1 MKPAFRALSFLNPSG
16 AATRA
21 VTMPASSAPMSS
33 PHIGLESRFVQ
44 VNHLHNIHCGTL
56 RGMHFQQSPHGEVKL
71 VRALRGAVHDVIID
85 LRDGSRTHGRWEGF
99 DLTAENGHMLYV
111 PAGFAHGFQ
120 TLEDNTDITYMVS
133 HRYVPEAEAGVRWED
148 PTFAIDWP
156 LPVTVISEKDSTWP
170 LIDPQHLTADLARC
184 FPETRSGI
192 KHFTSKANR

>member
-1 MKPAFRALSFLNPSG
+1 VKFHETSLQGAFLLEPERRGDTRGYFARVFCADEF
-16 AATRA
+16 AA
-21 VTMPASSAPMSS
+21 
-33 PHIGLESRFVQ
+33 HGLESQFVQ
-44 VNHLHNIHCGTL
+44 VNHSHNIHCGTL

-170 LIDPQHLTADLARC
+170 LIDPQQIA
-184 FPETRSGI
+184 
-192 KHFTSKANR
+192 SKTYNKIE